1 VRCDELAIMS
11 QDSQVF
17 HLISVY
23 IKSVQWNPSKQNLVG
38 TNFCV
43 RNRQVFGLYRLN
55 YIGTLFKVGF
65 IQDFNLFRVQFR
77 QVSLYLVIFV
87 LVYKVKINTPFFLG
101 QSFCILI
108 YIYLL
113 CNQLLSPQQF
123 WVGIL
128 SVVSCTPP
136 YTTWCHNVLSVNYD
150 KAVVY
155 SWQGCCLLLTRLLFT
170 PDKAVVYSWQGCC
183 LLQIL
188 FVSSINKT
196 LAVMI

>member
-1 VRCDELAIMS
+1 MS

-87 LVYKVKINTPFFLG
+87 LVYKVKPCLFRTQKLVPTK
-101 QSFCILI
+101 FCLEGFHCTDLI
-108 YIYLL
+108 YTEIKWKTWESWLIIANSSHL
-113 CNQLLSPQQF
+113 T
-123 WVGIL
+123 IL
-128 SVVSCTPP
+128 PT
-136 YTTWCHNVLSVNYD
+136 
-150 KAVVY
+150 
-155 SWQGCCLLLTRLLFT
+155 
-170 PDKAVVYSWQGCC
+170 
-183 LLQIL
+183 
-188 FVSSINKT
+188 
-196 LAVMI
+196 